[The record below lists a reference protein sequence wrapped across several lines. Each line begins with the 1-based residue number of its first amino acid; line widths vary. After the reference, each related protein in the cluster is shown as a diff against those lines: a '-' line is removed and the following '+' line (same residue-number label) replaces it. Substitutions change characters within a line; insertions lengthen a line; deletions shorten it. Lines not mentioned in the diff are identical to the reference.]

1 MSAENLVWII
11 FFMLI
16 MLITGREA
24 IGGLLDSDKEVLLGF
39 RSFLEQQNTV
49 NQGDYSRWDRKVSS
63 PCNWPGIS
71 CSGDRVVGVNLS
83 NNSISGSIFGNFSA
97 LTELTYLDLSENTIS
112 GSLPVDLGNCQNLKV
127 LNLSHNMIDGEL
139 NLIGLGSLEILDL
152 SVNRLSGEISRSFPM
167 ICSSLVVANL
177 SANKFSGEIGREI
190 DGCLKLE
197 YMDLSTNFLTGNLRF
212 RFQMFKEFTACENQ
226 LNDTLPGWIFSE
238 NCSLESLDLS
248 ENALTGEIPKEI
260 SNCKKLTTL
269 NLWGNY
275 FSGKIPGQLGTVPN
289 LQKLFLGNNTLTNEI
304 PDSLLDLKN
313 LKFLDISRNHM
324 GGDIP
329 VIFGRLT
336 QVKILLLHSNNYT
349 GGLLSSGILGL
360 QNVSTLDLSYNNL
373 SGLLPVEI
381 SQMASL
387 KFLFLANNQFYGS
400 IPSEYGNI
408 QGLQALD
415 LSNNQLTGSIPPS
428 FGQLTKLLWLMI
440 GNNSLTGELPLEL
453 GNCSSL
459 LWLNLQNNQLSGP
472 IPPELTNI
480 GKNAT
485 PSFLLNRDDDLIA
498 DSGECS
504 TLRRWIPGDYHP
516 FTFVYTLFS
525 MKKCRSLWENL
536 LKGYGIFPV
545 CLPESNVRVQKI
557 SGYIQLSQNRLS
569 GQIPPSIGNMDDYSM
584 LHLGGNEFSGT
595 LPDRIGEMALSVLNV
610 SQNRFSGR
618 VPTQIGNLKCLR
630 NLDLSYNNFSGTF
643 PSSLNNLTD
652 LSIFN
657 VSYNPYIS
665 GYIPDTGQLAT
676 FDIWSFL
683 GDPLLHLPSFIDNST
698 NSSSTTSGQRPT
710 QPKWGAFFIF
720 VFLLFAFMMCGI
732 MTAIVCLATKTAAN
746 QPNFLLS
753 EVKLGSYDDSSPWL
767 SDEVKV
773 IRLDKTNFTHA
784 DILTATENF
793 SNDRIIG
800 RGGYGTVY
808 RGVLPDGRVIAV
820 KKKLRE
826 GVDGEKEFKAE
837 MEVLSGN
844 GFGWPHANLVTLYGW
859 CLDGSEKLLVYE
871 YMEGGSLE
879 DLIHDRIRFPW
890 RRRIH
895 VAIDVAHA
903 LVFLHHECHP
913 PIVHRDVK
921 ASNVL
926 LDKKGTARVTDFGLA
941 RVVDVGG
948 SHVSTMVAGTIG
960 YVAPEYGITCKA
972 TTKGDVYSYGVLVM
986 ELATGRRS
994 VEGGEECLVEWSRR
1008 VMRRRSIIPVSLLVS
1023 GLAEGSAEMRELLRL
1038 GLRCTNDTPQ
1048 SRPDMNE
1055 VLDMLLKISNRS
1067 KGL

>member
-1 MSAENLVWII
+1 MSAAYLVFIV
-11 FFMLI
+11 FFMLVA
-16 MLITGREA
+16 GREVV
-24 IGGLLDSDKEVLLGF
+24 GDLLDSDKEVLLGL
-39 RSFLEQQNTV
+39 RSFLEQGNRV
-49 NQGDYSRWDRKVSS
+49 NQRGYNQWDPHAPS

-71 CSGDRVVGVNLS
+71 CSGNRVTGVNLS
-83 NNSISGSIFGNFSA
+83 NNNIAGKLFRNFSA
-97 LTELTYLDLSENTIS
+97 LTELAYLDLSANTIA
-112 GSLPVDLGNCQNLKV
+112 GGLPADLGNCRNLKV
-127 LNLSHNMIDGEL
+127 LNLSYNMIDGEL
-139 NLIGLGSLEILDL
+139 SLIGLGSLEVLDL
-152 SVNRLSGEISRSFPM
+152 SVNRLSGEVSMSFPM
-167 ICSSLVVANL
+167 ICNSLVVANL
-177 SANKFSGEIGREI
+177 SGNNFSGEIGRSI
-190 DGCLKLE
+190 DECPKLE
-197 YMDLSTNFLTGNLRF
+197 YVDLSANSLTGNLWF
-212 RFQMFKEFTACENQ
+212 GFNMFKAFTACENR
-226 LNDTLPGWIFSE
+226 LNNTLPGWIFPE

-260 SNCKKLTTL
+260 SNCKSLTTL

-275 FSGKIPGQLGTVPN
+275 FSGNIPGELGLIPN
-289 LQKLFLGNNTLTNEI
+289 LQKIFLGNNTLTNEI

-313 LKFLDISRNHM
+313 LKFLDLSRNHM

-329 VIFGRLT
+329 EIFGRLT
-336 QVKILLLHSNNYT
+336 QVRTLLLHSNNYT
-349 GGLLSSGILGL
+349 GGLLSSGILLL

-387 KFLFLANNQFYGS
+387 KFLFLANNLFSGS
-400 IPSEYGNI
+400 IPSEYGNMK
-408 QGLQALD
+408 GLQTLD
-415 LSNNQLTGSIPPS
+415 LSNNQLNRSIPPS
-428 FGQLTKLLWLMI
+428 LGHLTNLLWLML
-440 GNNSLTGELPLEL
+440 GNNSLTGELPAEL
-453 GNCSSL
+453 GNCKSL

-472 IPPELTNI
+472 IPTELTNI

-485 PSFLLNRDDDLIA
+485 PSFLLNREDDLIA

-504 TLRRWIPGDYHP
+504 TLKRWIPADYQP
-516 FTFVYTLFS
+516 FTFVYTLLN
-525 MKKCRSLWENL
+525 MKKCRSLWDKL

-557 SGYIQLSQNRLS
+557 SGYIQFSYNRFS
-569 GQIPPSIGNMDDYSM
+569 GEIPRGIGNMDDYSM

-595 LPDRIGEMALSVLNV
+595 LPDEIGEMALIVLNV
-610 SQNRFSGR
+610 SQNKFSGR
-618 VPTQIGNLKCLR
+618 VPMQLGNLNCLR

-643 PSSLNNLTD
+643 PTSLNNLTD
-652 LSIFN
+652 LSSFN
-657 VSYNPYIS
+657 VSYNAYIS

-676 FDIWSFL
+676 FDIWSFF
-683 GDPLLHLPSFIDNST
+683 GDPLLRLPSFITNST
-698 NSSSTTSGQRPT
+698 NSSSTTSGGRLT
-710 QPKWGAFFIF
+710 QPKWGALFIF
-720 VFLLFAFMMCGI
+720 AFLLLAFTVCGI
-732 MTAIVCLATKTAAN
+732 MTAIVCLATKTTAN
-746 QPNFLLS
+746 QPHFLLS
-753 EVKLGSYDDSSPWL
+753 EVKSGSYGDSSPWL
-767 SDEVKV
+767 SDKVKV
-773 IRLDKTNFTHA
+773 VRLDKTAFTHA
-784 DILTATENF
+784 DILTATGNF

-808 RGVLPDGRVIAV
+808 RGVLPDGRVVAV

-826 GVDGEKEFKAE
+826 GIEGEKEFKAE
-837 MEVLSGN
+837 MEVLTGN
-844 GFGWPHANLVTLYGW
+844 GFGWPHPNLVTLYGW

-871 YMEGGSLE
+871 YMEGGTLE

-921 ASNVL
+921 GSNVL

-960 YVAPEYGITCKA
+960 YVAPEYGHTCKA

-986 ELATGRRS
+986 ELATGRRA
-994 VEGGEECLVEWSRR
+994 VEGGEEYLVEWSRR
-1008 VMRRRSIIPVSLLVS
+1008 MTGRRSIIPVSLLVS
-1023 GLAEGSAEMRELLRL
+1023 GLAEGAAEMRELLRL
-1038 GLRCTNDTPQ
+1038 GVRCTNDTPQ
-1048 SRPDMNE
+1048 SRPDMKQ
-1055 VLDMLLKISNRS
+1055 VLDTLLQISARS